1 MNPKDLKVLK
11 EILNRHHQDHEKL
24 SKKLQE
30 NEKQHKIFVEELKK
44 NKKEH
49 DELKA
54 RIARIEI
61 ILRTKNLN

>member
-11 EILNRHHQDHEKL
+11 EILNRHHKDHKKL

-61 ILRTKNLN
+61 ILRRKNLN